1 MYVIL
6 KPWQIFRWGLEFLM
20 EASLGGE
27 ELFCVKSLSNAR
39 FQPSVALG
47 KYDMVVVNNSTQY
60 L

>member
-1 MYVIL
+1 
-6 KPWQIFRWGLEFLM
+6 M

-27 ELFCVKSLSNAR
+27 ELFCVKSLSNSR

-47 KYDMVVVNNSTQY
+47 KYDMIVVNNSTQY